1 MTKGPLQLL
10 MEQEEARAQQIKEM
24 GEKSVAAGYEKRH
37 SVPDE
42 SLKAAVARRNSVN
55 KVKQALQ
62 PRRASHDCTPSA
74 GPTAAALMRLARR
87 KQLPPPPQEE
97 TPPPLTAEEKQEI
110 RLKQWDFHR
119 RSELF
124 LEEKDKFLE
133 AQRLRQAKE
142 AMRECT
148 FTPRKTAASPRCTTP
163 RGETMLERTQRM
175 EARKQ
180 EKLNKLRQEKF
191 DKEMANCSFH
201 PSIHRDVD
209 LEARARARS
218 CERGDSNYGTPSPY
232 RGNPYRRSS
241 GVSSCTSTTFASP
254 RSPRASSSGPG
265 GGRQHRW
272 SYMHSPASMAF
283 SPGFPSASP
292 GYPSGSPGYFSGSP
306 GFQPGSPGYPSASTG
321 FRSAPSGYGQ
331 ATGQY
336 SSEASGSEYFDGGSM
351 GDHDEVSSMV
361 SDAPKEG
368 YDAQDITIKLSPGFE
383 GAEASNSRIPRV
395 PIDVHAATEAANLA
409 KQKAAA
415 AAQAA
420 FDARQREQAE
430 EMQRIEERKQLLEET
445 MTPTSTNFA
454 ASPSPGAASFAA
466 AFEQKRKKNSAAVSS
481 ALDRMESLL
490 TEDVNLMFEESDD
503 EWINEELGESK
514 DIISLGAPILDR
526 KARQAPLSPMRGGA

>member
-1 MTKGPLQLL
+1 
-10 MEQEEARAQQIKEM
+10 
-24 GEKSVAAGYEKRH
+24 
-37 SVPDE
+37 
-42 SLKAAVARRNSVN
+42 
-55 KVKQALQ
+55 
-62 PRRASHDCTPSA
+62 
-74 GPTAAALMRLARR
+74 
-87 KQLPPPPQEE
+87 
-97 TPPPLTAEEKQEI
+97 
-110 RLKQWDFHR
+110 
-119 RSELF
+119 
-124 LEEKDKFLE
+124 
-133 AQRLRQAKE
+133 
-142 AMRECT
+142 
-148 FTPRKTAASPRCTTP
+148 
-163 RGETMLERTQRM
+163 
-175 EARKQ
+175 
-180 EKLNKLRQEKF
+180 
-191 DKEMANCSFH
+191 
-201 PSIHRDVD
+201 
-209 LEARARARS
+209 
-218 CERGDSNYGTPSPY
+218 
-232 RGNPYRRSS
+232 
-241 GVSSCTSTTFASP
+241 
-254 RSPRASSSGPG
+254 
-265 GGRQHRW
+265 
-272 SYMHSPASMAF
+272 
-283 SPGFPSASP
+283 
-292 GYPSGSPGYFSGSP
+292 
-306 GFQPGSPGYPSASTG
+306 
-321 FRSAPSGYGQ
+321 
-331 ATGQY
+331 
-336 SSEASGSEYFDGGSM
+336 M